1 MSDLLEHVIEAHGGI
16 ARWRACSSISARIVT
31 GGGLWPLKGIVQD
44 SNPRRMHASL
54 HEQRASVQPFGQP
67 DWRTSFSP
75 NRIAIIAQDGSVVRE
90 RLSPRESFTGH
101 VMNTPWDALD
111 RAYFNGYAMWT
122 YLTTPFCFAMPGFEA
137 REVEPWI
144 EGGETW
150 RVLRV
155 TFPSGVHSHCTEQ
168 SFYFGD
174 DFMLRRHDY
183 NVDVAGAIP
192 VAQYLNT
199 VVDFEGI
206 RMPSQRRAFL
216 RGPDGKPVRE
226 MLFVSIDLG
235 EFALS

>member
-1 MSDLLEHVIEAHGGI
+1 MNDLLDHVIEAHGGL

-44 SNPRRMHASL
+44 ASSRRMHVSL

-67 DWRTSFSP
+67 DWRTSFTP
-75 NRIAIIAQDGSVVRE
+75 NRVAIIAQDDSVVRE
-90 RLSPRESFTGH
+90 RLSPRESFAGH

-122 YLTTPFCFAMPGFEA
+122 YLTTPFLFAMPGFSS
-137 REVEPWI
+137 REIEPWI
-144 EGGETW
+144 EGGEKW
-150 RVLRV
+150 RGLRV
-155 TFPSGVHSHCTEQ
+155 TFPSDVHSHCTEQ
-168 SFYFGD
+168 SLYFD
-174 DFMLRRHDY
+174 DELMLRRHDY

-192 VAQYLNT
+192 VAQYLDL
-199 VVDFEGI
+199 VVDFEGF

-216 RGPDGKPVRE
+216 RGPNGQPVRE

-235 EFALS
+235 EFSVS